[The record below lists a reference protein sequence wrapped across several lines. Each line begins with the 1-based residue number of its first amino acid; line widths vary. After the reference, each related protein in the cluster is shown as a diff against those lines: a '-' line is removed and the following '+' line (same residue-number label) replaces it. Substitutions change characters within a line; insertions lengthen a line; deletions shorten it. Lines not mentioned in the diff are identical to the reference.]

1 MNVFGRRQV
10 SRMSTEGE
18 AAPAAEAPAEG
29 EPLPEVIIIA
39 IVIIIVIIVI
49 IIVVIIVIIISS
61 DRHLLLQFIILI
73 AGGEQSAPSMHGP
86 H

>member
-1 MNVFGRRQV
+1 
-10 SRMSTEGE
+10 MSTEGE

-49 IIVVIIVIIISS
+49 IIIVIIICS
-61 DRHLLLQFIILI
+61 DRHFLLQFIILI
-73 AGGEQSAPSMHGP
+73 TGGEQSAPSMHGP